1 MTRILV
7 VDDER
12 DVREVVRTTLQ
23 ENGYQVLEAA
33 DGVEAYAAVA
43 DAAVAEKPDL
53 IVLDLMLPKM
63 NGFEVLEKL
72 KENHQT
78 SYIPVV
84 ILTARG
90 QAQDEARALRLGATD
105 YMTKPWSPT
114 SCPIG
119 SVSHWIN
126 AGTPSPTH
134 LSLLSESRL
143 QTGGARLESSPR
155 LQTELG
161 STPLTPV

>member
-12 DVREVVRTTLQ
+12 EIREVVRTTL
-23 ENGYQVLEAA
+23 EEKGYQVMEAA
-33 DGVEAYAAVA
+33 DGLEAYAAVA

-53 IVLDLMLPKM
+53 VVLDLMLPRL

-72 KENHQT
+72 KENPQT

-90 QAQDEARALRLGATD
+90 QTQDETRALRSGATD
-105 YMTKPWSPT
+105 FMTKPWSADELADRVRIALDQRRNNRPHRFKSAERVT
-114 SCPIG
+114 D
-119 SVSHWIN
+119 
-126 AGTPSPTH
+126 
-134 LSLLSESRL
+134 SR
-143 QTGGARLESSPR
+143 QNWA
-155 LQTELG
+155 QAD
-161 STPLTPV
+161 

>member
-12 DVREVVRTTLQ
+12 DIREVVKTTL
-23 ENGYQVLEAA
+23 EDNGYQVVEAA
-33 DGVEAYAAVA
+33 NGVEAYAAAA

-53 IVLDLMLPKM
+53 IVLDLMLPEM

-72 KENHQT
+72 KENPQT

-90 QAQDEARALRLGATD
+90 QAQDETRALRSGATD
-105 YMTKPWSPT
+105 YMTKPWSADELSDRVRIALDHRRTAKPHT
-114 SCPIG
+114 FK
-119 SVSHWIN
+119 SVERVTDSRKNW
-126 AGTPSPTH
+126 AQPS
-134 LSLLSESRL
+134 
-143 QTGGARLESSPR
+143 
-155 LQTELG
+155 
-161 STPLTPV
+161 

>member
-12 DVREVVRTTLQ
+12 DIREVVKTTLQ
-23 ENGYQVLEAA
+23 DNGYKVVEAS
-33 DGVEAYAAVA
+33 DGVEAYAAAA

-53 IVLDLMLPKM
+53 IVLDLMLPKL

-72 KENHQT
+72 KQNPQT

-90 QAQDEARALRLGATD
+90 QAQDETRAFRSGATD
-105 YMTKPWSPT
+105 YMTKP
-114 SCPIG
+114 
-119 SVSHWIN
+119 
-126 AGTPSPTH
+126 
-134 LSLLSESRL
+134 
-143 QTGGARLESSPR
+143 
-155 LQTELG
+155 
-161 STPLTPV
+161 

>member
-12 DVREVVRTTLQ
+12 DIREVVKTTLQ
-23 ENGYQVLEAA
+23 DNGYKVVEAS
-33 DGVEAYAAVA
+33 DGVEAYAAAA

-53 IVLDLMLPKM
+53 IVLDLMLPKL

-72 KENHQT
+72 KQNPQT

-90 QAQDEARALRLGATD
+90 QAQDETRALRSGATD
-105 YMTKPWSPT
+105 YMTKS
-114 SCPIG
+114 
-119 SVSHWIN
+119 
-126 AGTPSPTH
+126 
-134 LSLLSESRL
+134 
-143 QTGGARLESSPR
+143 
-155 LQTELG
+155 
-161 STPLTPV
+161 

>member
-12 DVREVVRTTLQ
+12 DIREVVKTTLQ
-23 ENGYQVLEAA
+23 DNGYKVVEAS
-33 DGVEAYAAVA
+33 DGVEAYAAAA

-53 IVLDLMLPKM
+53 IVLDLMLPKL

-72 KENHQT
+72 KQNPQT

-90 QAQDEARALRLGATD
+90 QAQEETRALRSGATD
-105 YMTKPWSPT
+105 YMTKP
-114 SCPIG
+114 
-119 SVSHWIN
+119 
-126 AGTPSPTH
+126 
-134 LSLLSESRL
+134 
-143 QTGGARLESSPR
+143 
-155 LQTELG
+155 
-161 STPLTPV
+161 

>member
-12 DVREVVRTTLQ
+12 DVREVVKTTLQ
-23 ENGYQVLEAA
+23 ENGYQVEEATN
-33 DGVEAYAAVA
+33 GVEAYAAAA

-53 IVLDLMLPKM
+53 IVLDLMLPKL

-72 KENHQT
+72 KENPQT

-90 QAQDEARALRLGATD
+90 QSQDENRALRSGATD
-105 YMTKPWSPT
+105 YMTKPWSAEELADRV
-114 SCPIG
+114 PIALDQRRAAKPHRFK
-119 SVSHWIN
+119 SAERV
-126 AGTPSPTH
+126 AD
-134 LSLLSESRL
+134 SR
-143 QTGGARLESSPR
+143 QDWAQPN
-155 LQTELG
+155 
-161 STPLTPV
+161 